1 MPEQTT
7 VKTFL
12 DELIVAIKAIGG
24 FAMVEKTPVIDIEE
38 VEKTGA
44 FPACLINHEGG
55 QRELHAGKRYRNI
68 VSTTVVVSLP
78 TGNVMNE
85 AEDRVLNLLQSLE
98 DAGLHGSIV
107 EALSLVED
115 TAVQSVSLKSG
126 RTYVFASLNWRYT
139 IRR

>member
-12 DELIVAIKAIGG
+12 NELIVAIKAIGV
-24 FAMVEKTPVIDIEE
+24 FSMVEKTPVIDIEE
-38 VEKTGA
+38 VEKTGT
-44 FPACLINHEGG
+44 FPACLVNHEGG
-55 QRELHAGKRYRNI
+55 QRELHAGKRYRNV

-78 TGNVMNE
+78 TGVVMNE
-85 AEDRVLNLLQSLE
+85 AEDRVLDLLQSLE
-98 DAGLHGSIV
+98 DAGLHGSTI

-115 TAVQSVSLKSG
+115 SAVQSVSLKSG
-126 RTYVFASLNWRYT
+126 LTYVYASLNWRYT